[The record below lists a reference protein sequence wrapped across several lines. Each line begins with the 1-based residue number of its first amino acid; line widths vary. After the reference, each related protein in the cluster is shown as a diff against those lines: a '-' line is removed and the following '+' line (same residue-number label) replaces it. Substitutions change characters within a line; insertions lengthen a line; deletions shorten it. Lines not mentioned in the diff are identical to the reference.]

1 MCMQNM
7 YSIANINRNMI
18 IAFYET
24 IRIPHTG
31 TTRAE
36 RHTLEAR
43 GRRRRPN
50 SSHSLCV
57 RAPYEMKQKK
67 IIKKIEIF
75 PPHFSCRS
83 LLANM
88 SRLNMKR
95 YCDIATNT
103 RVRTM
108 RYEAKWLSPNTFVST
123 TKTSLNEEGIKSDGI
138 WCECESEGKSQAAL
152 TWSYICRKHMSNF
165 LLSI

>member
-67 IIKKIEIF
+67 IIKKNRN
-75 PPHFSCRS
+75 FSTSFLVS
-83 LLANM
+83 LVAGQHEQVEHETVL
-88 SRLNMKR
+88 R
-95 YCDIATNT
+95 YCHKYT
-103 RVRTM
+103 RPNDAIRSKVTVAEYVCINDENVIKWRRNKIGWHLVWVRE
-108 RYEAKWLSPNTFVST
+108 R
-123 TKTSLNEEGIKSDGI
+123 
-138 WCECESEGKSQAAL
+138 GKEPGSSHMIVHLSQA
-152 TWSYICRKHMSNF
+152 YE
-165 LLSI
+165 